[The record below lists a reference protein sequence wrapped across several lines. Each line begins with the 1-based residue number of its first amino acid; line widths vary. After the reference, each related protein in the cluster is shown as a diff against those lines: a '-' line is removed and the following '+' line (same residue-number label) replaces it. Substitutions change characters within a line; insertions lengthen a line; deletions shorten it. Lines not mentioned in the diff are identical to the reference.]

1 MILKTVLHVE
11 NLLKQNEK
19 FVDKDGNIFKQ
30 NVLEAIEKIDKD
42 LVKLLISDEKT
53 REQDR
58 KSVV

>member
-42 LVKLLISDEKT
+42 LVKLLI
-53 REQDR
+53 RILF
-58 KSVV
+58 